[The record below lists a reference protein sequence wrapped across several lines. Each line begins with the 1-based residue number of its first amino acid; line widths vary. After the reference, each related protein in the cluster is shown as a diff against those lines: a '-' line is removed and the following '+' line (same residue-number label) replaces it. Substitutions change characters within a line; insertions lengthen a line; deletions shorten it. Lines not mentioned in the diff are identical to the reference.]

1 MIFNTLLPSC
11 GALQLQQCI
20 DCGHVNYPPR
30 ELCGACLSDNLQWQA
45 VDDSGTI
52 LTQSELHYSLEPG
65 YTAHLPLTIS
75 SIQLDC
81 GPIALAH
88 TASGCKTGERVSVK
102 ILRDTDN
109 NRLLVAIPQQ
119 PNASHD
125 VGAWLKTM
133 GFQEITS

>member
-1 MIFNTLLPSC
+1 C
-11 GALQLQQCI
+11 GT
-20 DCGHVNYPPR
+20 
-30 ELCGACLSDNLQWQA
+30 CLSDQLLWQE

-65 YTAHLPLTIS
+65 YAAHLPLTIS

-102 ILRDTDN
+102 IVRDADH
-109 NRLLVAIPQQ
+109 NRLLAAIPQQ

-125 VGAWLKTM
+125 IGAWLETM
-133 GFQEITS
+133 GFQEIRS